1 MFIVQGKSREPA
13 GIVKVTK
20 ATRGEALQT
29 ANDLQS
35 RGLPFV
41 TIICDGRVY
50 TMDEFAST
58 IGQNDRTD
66 RRVAAAPATSNEQ
79 RTSKRVLKGM
89 WQSPSI
95 IPGIYQDVYLV
106 LDDFGRIGWA
116 WRETHVEDTDFE
128 SVICDL
134 LEGLFVN
141 PVRVVGFNTAEGW
154 SR

>member
-1 MFIVQGKSREPA
+1 
-13 GIVKVTK
+13 
-20 ATRGEALQT
+20 
-29 ANDLQS
+29 
-35 RGLPFV
+35 
-41 TIICDGRVY
+41 
-50 TMDEFAST
+50 
-58 IGQNDRTD
+58 
-66 RRVAAAPATSNEQ
+66 
-79 RTSKRVLKGM
+79 M

-154 SR
+154 SRDVSLKVARELRRRCADDVREMPEFLQEFIERYAEPDRDLQLPLPIDSGPSPSP